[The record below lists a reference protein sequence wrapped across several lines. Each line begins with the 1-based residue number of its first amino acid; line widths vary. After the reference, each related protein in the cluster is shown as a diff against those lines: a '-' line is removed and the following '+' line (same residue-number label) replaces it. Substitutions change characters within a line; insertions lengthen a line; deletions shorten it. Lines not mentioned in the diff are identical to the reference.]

1 MADRLQVGGNAGLLD
16 QVLALRWIKQN
27 IIMFGGDPDRITL
40 FSGQYSLSKKRDSQK
55 LVQTLVFM
63 CLLCRT
69 HLHKIFS
76 NVVIFSWIKYFLV
89 LPSESAGSTS
99 AGYHML
105 SPLSRGLFNR
115 VILQVNSDSVEIW
128 TLDITGKLSVGNIT
142 SCSELLSPTCSPPP
156 P

>member
-1 MADRLQVGGNAGLLD
+1 M
-16 QVLALRWIKQN
+16 
-27 IIMFGGDPDRITL
+27 
-40 FSGQYSLSKKRDSQK
+40 Y
-55 LVQTLVFM
+55 
-63 CLLCRT
+63 T

-76 NVVIFSWIKYFLV
+76 NVVIFSWINYFLV
-89 LPSESAGSTS
+89 LPPESAGSTS